1 MKSITRIA
9 ARILGIA
16 RPQVR
21 AEETAKNVNFEDRA
35 LRESFGGKSNVRAW
49 IEANCFRSNSGQMFT
64 TWRKLIMLRPDQRQL
79 LYEAGVLVKGF
90 TGGPRWG
97 TPENWQE
104 WEAQAEAGGDEYRA
118 APPAESFNVKAYVH
132 EPLPV
137 VYNSV
142 AMRVK
147 DRSEEAY
154 RALLD
159 QFQIIED
166 PVIPACF
173 DAAHPDHAREVE
185 RLQAEK
191 AGQRATQDRINEEY
205 AARRDRLRAR
215 KELRALERGN
225 NELAAKIKAMSNA
238 EFEREFYDEL
248 GTQWG
253 TM

>member
-35 LRESFGGKSNVRAW
+35 LRESFGGKSDVRAW

-64 TWRKLIMLRPDQRQL
+64 TWRKLIMLRPEQRKVI
-79 LYEAGVLVKGF
+79 YSAGVLVAGF

-118 APPAESFNVKAYVH
+118 APPPESYNAKAYVH

-137 VYNSV
+137 VYLCV
-142 AMRVK
+142 AEAVRAQ
-147 DRSEEAY
+147 SEEAY
-154 RALLD
+154 RALLEEYT
-159 QFQIIED
+159 IIED
-166 PVIPACF
+166 PVIPAVF
-173 DAAHPDHAREVE
+173 DEAHPDHAREVE
-185 RLQAEK
+185 RLKAEK

-205 AARRDRLRAR
+205 AARRDQLRAR